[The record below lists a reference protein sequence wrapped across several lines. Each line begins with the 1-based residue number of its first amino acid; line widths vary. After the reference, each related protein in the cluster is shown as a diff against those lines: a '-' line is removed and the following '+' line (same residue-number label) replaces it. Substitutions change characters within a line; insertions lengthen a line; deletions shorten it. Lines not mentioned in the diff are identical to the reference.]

1 MDAIS
6 LLKQDHQKVR
16 QLLKRLT
23 SNGTEELLEQV
34 EAELKVHT
42 QIEEEIFYPAFK
54 DSIRSEK
61 DAHIYY
67 EALEEHH
74 VVDLVLPEI
83 KSSSEGSDQ
92 FEAKAKVLKDLVE
105 HHAEEEESQMF
116 PKARKAMGAAR
127 LRELGEELRERKEEL
142 MGGTSGGSSMFERM
156 LRPGSSNGV
165 ALRSLKRRSQAAAAV
180 RPFREVGENPVDA
193 HSRNLAISAASFTVH
208 V

>member
-1 MDAIS
+1 MPATSKKRSTGSRSRSTRRQTQSRSAMDAIS

-23 SNGTEELLEQV
+23 SNGTEELLGQV

-127 LRELGEELRERKEEL
+127 LRELGEELRDRKEEL

-156 LRPGSSNGV
+156 LRPGSS
-165 ALRSLKRRSQAAAAV
+165 KRRRAA
-180 RPFREVGENPVDA
+180 
-193 HSRNLAISAASFTVH
+193 
-208 V
+208 